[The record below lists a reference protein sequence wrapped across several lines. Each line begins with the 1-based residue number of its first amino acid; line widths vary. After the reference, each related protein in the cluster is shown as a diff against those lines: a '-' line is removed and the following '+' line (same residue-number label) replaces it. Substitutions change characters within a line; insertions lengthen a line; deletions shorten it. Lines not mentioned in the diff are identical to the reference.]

1 MKRSAEIAGGGIAG
15 LVAGLA
21 LAQKGWRVRIH
32 ERGSDLRMI
41 GEGIYLWENGLR
53 VLDALGVLAP
63 VIADGIRVVRHEKR
77 NHEGKK
83 LSSSSFGNDFRL
95 YGQRREDLLLTLFD
109 AFVETG
115 GEMVF
120 NSRAIGA
127 DPDGYLYLADGSSIR
142 ADLVVGAD
150 GVDSSVRDS
159 LELLRWRFSTNQFG
173 YRAIIPSELGEFE
186 SDASST
192 YCEYWNGSQCLVCA
206 PCTARSS
213 YIQLTSTT
221 DESLDKTVPL
231 DRDYWCC
238 LFPQLADIV
247 DRVPDHG
254 KGERFELVR
263 LEFWSKGKVAVIGSA
278 ANAQPPVLG
287 HEMGCTMMSAFSLAQ
302 AIDCARNVVDG
313 LAAWELRER
322 ASGEWVQLV
331 AYWYGQLAF
340 LPAAARVAAFKAID
354 GNEWV
359 RRRTLLA
366 GACRDVTAIPQPSLI
381 DMTAAGVYPLIH

>member
-1 MKRSAEIAGGGIAG
+1 VKRSAEIAGGGIAG

-32 ERGSDLRMI
+32 ERGSGLRMV
-41 GEGIYLWENGLR
+41 GEGIYIWENGLR
-53 VLDALGVLAP
+53 VLEALGVLAP
-63 VIADGIRVVRHEKR
+63 VIADGIRVFRHEKR
-77 NHEGKK
+77 NHQGKK

-95 YGQRREDLLLTLFD
+95 FGQLRENLLLTLYD
-109 AFVETG
+109 TFVETG

-127 DPDGYLYLADGSSIR
+127 DPDGYLYLADGSLVP

-150 GVDSSVRDS
+150 GIDSPIRDS
-159 LELLRWRFSTNQFG
+159 LGLLKWRLSTNQLG
-173 YRAIIPSELGEFE
+173 HRTIIPTEPGELET
-186 SDASST
+186 DTSST
-192 YCEYWNGSQCLVCA
+192 YCEYWNGSHCLLYA

-213 YIQLTSTT
+213 YVQLTSIA
-221 DESLDKTVPL
+221 DESLGKTVPI
-231 DRDYWCC
+231 DRDYWRC

-247 DRVPDHG
+247 DRVPDHSN
-254 KGERFELVR
+254 GEQFELVR

-287 HEMGCTMMSAFSLAQ
+287 HEIGCTMMSAFSLAQ
-302 AIDCARNVVDG
+302 AIDCARDVVDG

-322 ASGEWVQLV
+322 ASGEWVQWV

-340 LPAAARVAAFKAID
+340 LPAAARIAAFKAID
-354 GNEWV
+354 GSEWV

-366 GACRDVTAIPQPSLI
+366 AACRDVTATPQPSPI
-381 DMTAAGVYPLIH
+381 DVTAAGVYPLIH